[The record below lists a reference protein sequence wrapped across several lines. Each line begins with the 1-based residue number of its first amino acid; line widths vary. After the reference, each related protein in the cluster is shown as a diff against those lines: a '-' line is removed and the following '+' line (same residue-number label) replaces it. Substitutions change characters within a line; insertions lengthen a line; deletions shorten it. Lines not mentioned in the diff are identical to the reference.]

1 MYIVCCTVAHVPM
14 NKKPPKKSQTINL
27 GDTASPHIGSGDPG
41 ERAQKARTT
50 IGRQA

>member
-1 MYIVCCTVAHVPM
+1 MLYGCTCSNEQEHPS
-14 NKKPPKKSQTINL
+14 KKSQTINL
-27 GDTASPHIGSGDPG
+27 GDTASPHIGSGDPD